1 MKQNVKIPITNSSKN
16 YKPQYINMINKKE
29 MPDDPEGLKII
40 ISEDHK
46 YSIGI
51 RESIITATPH

>member
-1 MKQNVKIPITNSSKN
+1 
-16 YKPQYINMINKKE
+16 MINKKE